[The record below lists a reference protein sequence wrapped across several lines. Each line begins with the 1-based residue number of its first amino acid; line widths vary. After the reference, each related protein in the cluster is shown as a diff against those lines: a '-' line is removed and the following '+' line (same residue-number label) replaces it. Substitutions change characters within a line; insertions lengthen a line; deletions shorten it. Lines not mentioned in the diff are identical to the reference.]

1 MRLYLFRHAPA
12 EPLAPGRT
20 DAERALTAR
29 GKRRMRRAAERLAG
43 RGVRLD
49 ELCTSP
55 WTRARQT
62 ARCLAPLVD
71 GPTLELELLAR
82 APGPALLREL
92 AARGQERDALGL
104 VGHQPWL
111 GELLAFLALGAP
123 ARAEAFRLSRGGLAV
138 LEGHPARAG
147 MRLRGL
153 LSLRDLAR

>member
-29 GKRRMRRAAERLAG
+29 GARRMRRAARGLWE

-49 ELCTSP
+49 GLCTSP

-62 ARCLAPLVD
+62 ARCLAPLVR
-71 GPTLELELLAR
+71 GPIEELELLAR

-92 AARGQERDALGL
+92 AARAEERAALGL

-111 GELLAFLALGAP
+111 GELLAFLALGSP
-123 ARAEAFRLSRGGLAV
+123 ARAAAFRLARGGLAV
-138 LEGHPARAG
+138 LEGRPERAG
-147 MRLRGL
+147 MRLRSL
-153 LSLRDLAR
+153 RSLRDLAR